1 MPCSRVRDWVIQTVL
16 NQYSAILLCNGLF
29 FVNPVFHKSQPTL
42 LIPDFNCVRFFI
54 GLGLTI
60 TLDYSESFLCKSVQ
74 LYFSIVIGNKVKCV
88 FENIAIC
95 FWTPS
100 LHESTDSSTIHWSI
114 LPFLDLRCAALNHRN
129 LLSYR
134 LIFAY
139 CFLWSQAIR
148 VALSSCWCLTSNQSQ
163 WLSPFNLPLF
173 AITQLAWM
181 SLQYSSICSF
191 LGLAILYHNA
201 GFPTVE

>member
-88 FENIAIC
+88 
-95 FWTPS
+95 
-100 LHESTDSSTIHWSI
+100 LRI
-114 LPFLDLRCAALNHRN
+114 LPSASGLRLFTNQQILRLSNEAFFLFWIWGVQLSIIETFCPTDWSSHIAFCEAKRFELLFQAAGV
-129 LLSYR
+129 LLP
-134 LIFAY
+134 IK
-139 CFLWSQAIR
+139 
-148 VALSSCWCLTSNQSQ
+148 VNDCLH
-163 WLSPFNLPLF
+163 
-173 AITQLAWM
+173 
-181 SLQYSSICSF
+181 SICHSLRSRNWLEWVF
-191 LGLAILYHNA
+191 STPVFA
-201 GFPTVE
+201 PS

>member
-1 MPCSRVRDWVIQTVL
+1 MFSCAWLGNSDGVEPIQRNLTLQWLVLCESRISQKPTHTLDPGLQL
-16 NQYSAILLCNGLF
+16 CEIL
-29 FVNPVFHKSQPTL
+29 HW
-42 LIPDFNCVRFFI
+42 
-54 GLGLTI
+54 LGLTI
-60 TLDYSESFLCKSVQ
+60 ALDYSESFLCKSVQ

-191 LGLAILYHNA
+191 SGLAILYNNA